1 MRRSLLTAFVLALA
15 VAGWIASSQLDS
27 LGRGARATVPPA
39 AAESPR
45 AAPHAVSVRARVLEA
60 RQRVSEI
67 VARGRTEA
75 VRIVDLR
82 AETYG
87 RVVSVEAAEGAR
99 VKTGDVVVQLALDDR
114 AARMDEAEALIR
126 QRQIE
131 YDAAMRLAEKGYRAR
146 TKAAAAAAALDAAK
160 AQAARIETEIE
171 HTVIRAPFDGVVE
184 RRQAEIGAY
193 LKVGD
198 VIAQVVD
205 ESPFLVVAYVSER
218 EVGKLRRGMAAR
230 ATLVTGEQL
239 EGKVRYLATVADA
252 TTRTFRIEIEVANKA
267 RRLRAGV
274 TAEVRVPVGKTSA
287 HLVSPA
293 LLTLDDEGVVGI
305 RTVGADGRVEF
316 HAAEIVADETA
327 GVWLAGLPETVTVI
341 TVGQEFVRQ
350 GDKVEVV
357 LERDGPAS

>member
-1 MRRSLLTAFVLALA
+1 MRRSLITAFVLALA
-15 VAGWIASSQLDS
+15 VAGWIGSGQIDIP
-27 LGRGARATVPPA
+27 GRDARATVPPA
-39 AAESPR
+39 AAESPS
-45 AAPHAVSVRARVLEA
+45 AAPQAVSVRARVLEA
-60 RQRVSEI
+60 RKRVSEI

-87 RVVSVEAAEGAR
+87 RVVSVEVAEGAR

-114 AARMDEAEALIR
+114 GARMDEAEALIR

-131 YDAAMRLAEKGYRAR
+131 YDAAMRLAKKGYRAR
-146 TKAAAAAAALDAAK
+146 TKAAAAAAALGAAK

-218 EVGKLRRGMAAR
+218 EVGKLRPGMAAR
-230 ATLVTGEQL
+230 ATLVTGETL

-252 TTRTFRIEIEVANKA
+252 TTHTFRLEIEVANKA
-267 RRLRAGV
+267 RRLRAGI
-274 TAEVRVPVGKTSA
+274 TAEIRIPVAETLA

-305 RTVGADGRVEF
+305 RTVGADGRVAF

-341 TVGQEFVRQ
+341 TVGQEFVRE

-357 LERDGPAS
+357 LESDGPAS